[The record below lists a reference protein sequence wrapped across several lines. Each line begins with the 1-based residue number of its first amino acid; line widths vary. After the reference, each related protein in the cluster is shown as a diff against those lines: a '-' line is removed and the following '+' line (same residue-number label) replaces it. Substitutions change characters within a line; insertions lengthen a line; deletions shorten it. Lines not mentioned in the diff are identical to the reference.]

1 MASGGPRTP
10 ARPAPVS
17 GPGALSRRTD
27 GGPGQ
32 PIREPG
38 DLPYGENAEL
48 RTQMQAAPMAAAKP
62 TGRSSLPPDLM
73 SMMGGGSTPMTAP
86 TALPDEPLTTGM
98 PFGPGAGPEV
108 LASSVTKSGPTR
120 AKLLA
125 NLKPMMRLAEQPDAS
140 PEFRA
145 MVRYLRSQ
153 V

>member
-1 MASGGPRTP
+1 MASGGARTP

-27 GGPGQ
+27 GGPSQ

-38 DLPYGENAEL
+38 GLPYGENLEL
-48 RTQMQAAPMAAAKP
+48 RTQQQAAPMAAA
-62 TGRSSLPPDLM
+62 GRTSLPPDMAAL
-73 SMMGGGSTPMTAP
+73 MGGGATPLTDP
-86 TALPDEPLTTGM
+86 TALPDEPLTAGM
-98 PFGPGAGPEV
+98 PFGPGPGPEV
-108 LASSVTKSGPTR
+108 LASSVSKPGPTR

-125 NLKPMMRLAEQPDAS
+125 NLRPMMRLAEQPDAS